1 MKLSTK
7 SRYALRMVLDIAKNS
22 DGKTFIPLR
31 DIAGR
36 QEVSVK
42 YLEQIVTALTRS
54 GLLVSSRGSQ
64 GGYALTR
71 PPDEYTAGEII
82 RAIEGNLAP
91 VSCLKVTPNHCQRAD
106 SCDTL
111 KLWVGLH
118 DTINT
123 YLDSVTLADLL

>member
-7 SRYALRMVLDIAKNS
+7 SRYALRMMLDIAKNG
-22 DGKTFIPLR
+22 DEHLFIPLK
-31 DIAGR
+31 DIAQR

-42 YLEQIVTALTRS
+42 YLEQIVTSLTRS

-71 PPDEYTAGEII
+71 KPEDYTAGEII

-91 VSCLKVTPNHCQRAD
+91 VSCLKVEPNHCPRAD
-106 SCDTL
+106 RCDTL

-118 DTINT
+118 DTINR